1 MDDTSIGRIVKSKA
15 GRDKDRIFVI
25 VGVAGEKHV
34 FIADGDLRKIEKPKK
49 KKLIHLQKYNE
60 VDETIREKI
69 LKGETVTNAEIMDAL
84 KQFKCEE

>member
-15 GRDKDRIFVI
+15 GRDKDRVFII
-25 VGVAGEKHV
+25 VGVADEKHV
-34 FIADGDLRKIEKPKK
+34 LISDGELRKIEKPKK

-60 VDETIREKI
+60 VDEKIREKI
-69 LKGETVTNAEIMDAL
+69 LGGQTVTNAEIIEAL

>member
-15 GRDKDRIFVI
+15 GRDKDRIFII
-25 VGVAGEKHV
+25 VGVADEKHV
-34 FIADGDLRKIEKPKK
+34 LIADGDLRKIEKPKK

-69 LKGETVTNAEIMDAL
+69 LKGETVTNAEIKNAL
-84 KQFKCEE
+84 KQFKCGE

>member
-15 GRDKDRIFVI
+15 GRDKDRVFII
-25 VGVAGEKHV
+25 VGVADEKHV
-34 FIADGDLRKIEKPKK
+34 LISDGELRKIEKPKK

-60 VDETIREKI
+60 VDEKIKEKI
-69 LKGETVTNAEIMDAL
+69 LSGKTVTNAEIIEAL

>member
-15 GRDKDRIFVI
+15 GRDKDRIFII
-25 VGVAGEKHV
+25 VGVADEKHV
-34 FIADGDLRKIEKPKK
+34 LIADGDLRKIEKPKK

-69 LKGETVTNAEIMDAL
+69 LKGETVTNAEIKNAL

>member
-15 GRDKDRIFVI
+15 GRDKNRIFVI
-25 VGVAGEKHV
+25 VGVADEKHV